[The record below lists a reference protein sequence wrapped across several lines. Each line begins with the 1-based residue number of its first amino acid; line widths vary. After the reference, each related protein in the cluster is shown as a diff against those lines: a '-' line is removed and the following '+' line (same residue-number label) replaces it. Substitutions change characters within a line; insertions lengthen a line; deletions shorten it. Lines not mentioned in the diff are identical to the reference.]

1 MFRSN
6 PVLVLQMLALA
17 EAEVEWWAVQK
28 LLVQQLVT
36 MDPVMNE

>member
-1 MFRSN
+1 
-6 PVLVLQMLALA
+6 MLALA